1 MDHIYLLR
9 YKYIEIVV
17 HFIGNAPVANKYVS
31 YLSATHLPK

>member
-17 HFIGNAPVANKYVS
+17 HFIGNAPVANILFRFVYN
-31 YLSATHLPK
+31 YSADS